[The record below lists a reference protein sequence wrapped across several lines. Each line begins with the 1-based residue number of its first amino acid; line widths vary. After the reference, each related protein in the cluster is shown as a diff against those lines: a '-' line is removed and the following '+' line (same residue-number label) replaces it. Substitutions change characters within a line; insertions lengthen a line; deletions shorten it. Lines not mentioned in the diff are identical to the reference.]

1 MKCLVNW
8 TALMLW
14 IGGGW
19 SAAAEPATRPAE
31 SGQQAAQPAACL
43 VTPMRVGQFKG
54 SDSYYYVEAETT
66 FTDLK
71 QTIDQLLPKIEAAI
85 NSGRVQ
91 PQGGLIFVY
100 HGATTDPSKSFRL
113 QVGVPTRGAVGEA
126 PDGAMIR
133 QLQPLRAASVIFSG
147 ELLDL
152 PQAYQKLYAELF
164 AAGLIPTGETR
175 ELYLYWEGPE
185 SSNNVVLILAAVK

>member
-1 MKCLVNW
+1 V
-8 TALMLW
+8 
-14 IGGGW
+14 GW
-19 SAAAEPATRPAE
+19 CAAAEPAKRRAEGGPPAT
-31 SGQQAAQPAACL
+31 QPAAYL
-43 VTPMRVGQFKG
+43 VTPMRVAQFKG
-54 SDSYYYVEAETT
+54 SDSYCYVEAETT
-66 FTDLK
+66 FADLK
-71 QTIDQLLPKIEAAI
+71 QTIDQLLPKIEAAM

-100 HGATTDPSKSFRL
+100 QGATTDPSKSFRL

-133 QLQPLRAASVIFSG
+133 KLQPLRAASVIFSG

-164 AAGLIPTGETR
+164 AAGLTPTGETR

-185 SSNNVVLILAAVK
+185 SNNNVVLILAAVK